1 MKLYRII
8 HILLLLSFAH
18 IAAAQKMS
26 VAEFYLDETDL
37 TANTEGTIVYDL
49 NGEKCALIKIET
61 TQKGLTF
68 DGGSLG
74 ITKTEDHPG
83 EIWLYVPYGLKR
95 LTISH
100 PQLGIIRNYDLGTSV
115 QKARTYILK
124 LTTEQILTTI
134 IDASKMQILELTVT
148 PKNAIVVINGVRETP
163 DNDGRIIKQLSFGSY
178 SCRVMADNYHT
189 YDGIITINDE
199 ENHHKIDITLKQA
212 FGYLNIVTDK
222 DYKNSEVYVDDNK
235 VGELPLD
242 RIPIN
247 SGLHKI
253 TILNSLYLPYET
265 EVVIKDSIQYDLRV
279 NELIQNYAIVTVK
292 AVGDSEILI
301 DNELKG
307 TESWT
312 GPLILG
318 EHTIEC
324 RKESHR
330 STLKIININSINP
343 ITYNCESPIPIYG
356 TLQVTSTP
364 NDAEVYVDGVMIG
377 KTPFI
382 SQTILIGKHKVRL
395 SKEGYKTEESEYNF
409 TEGNTTS
416 VQMELTDYCEFQLS
430 TIPPGAKVYFNG
442 EYKGNTPLDVKV
454 ANGKYKIYLIK
465 DDYMTYNKTKYLNA
479 STIDSYMNIMLK
491 RDYIKSNELYAGCN
505 YRLNTLKGFEVF
517 VGMYLF
523 NINLEY
529 GWVFSYDNSD
539 KVYWYRNDRGYSELF
554 DEIPLATTYGF
565 NSSFVNMGYGFQ
577 LFNRTR
583 ITPKIG
589 ISTVVLKEKKEE
601 SDDYNTYANEAYIRA
616 AVCACNIEFALSQHL
631 GISFSYEYA
640 EPFSMSD
647 GFKAVDEA
655 VNLKR
660 LTTGANYKIGSFI
673 YF

>member
-8 HILLLLSFAH
+8 HFLLLLSFAH

-148 PKNAIVVINGVRETP
+148 PKNATVVLNGVRETP

-178 SCRVMADNYHT
+178 SCRVMSDNYHT

-199 ENHHKIDITLKQA
+199 NNHHKIDITLKQA
-212 FGYLNIVTDK
+212 FGYLNVITDK
-222 DYKNSEVYVDDNK
+222 NYNSSEVYVDDIK
-235 VGELPLD
+235 MGVLPLD

-247 SGLHKI
+247 SGSHKI

-265 EVVIKDSIQYDLRV
+265 EVVIQDSIQYDLRV

-301 DNELKG
+301 DNEPKG
-307 TESWT
+307 TGSWT

-330 STLKIININSINP
+330 STLRTINLNSTNS
-343 ITYNCESPIPIYG
+343 ITYNCEPPTPIYG
-356 TLQVTSTP
+356 TIEVTSTP
-364 NDAEVYVDGVMIG
+364 SDAEVYLDGVLIG
-377 KTPFI
+377 TTPFV
-382 SQTILIGKHKVRL
+382 SQTILVGKHKVRL

-409 TEGNTTS
+409 SEGNTTS
-416 VQMELTDYCEFQLS
+416 IQTELTDYCEFQLS
-430 TIPPGAKVYFNG
+430 TIPPGAKVFFDDEFKG
-442 EYKGNTPLDVKV
+442 ETPIDIKT
-454 ANGKYKIYLIK
+454 ANGRHTILLTK

-479 STIDSYMNIMLK
+479 SSIGSHMNIILK

-517 VGMYLF
+517 AGMYLF
-523 NINLEY
+523 NINLEC
-529 GWVFSYDNSD
+529 GWTFSYDKSD
-539 KVYWYRNDRGYSELF
+539 KVYWYRNKQGYHESY
-554 DEIPLATTYGF
+554 DEIPMSTTYGF
-565 NSSFVNMGYGFQ
+565 SSCFVNIGYGFQ
-577 LFNRTR
+577 LFNRAR

-589 ISTVVLKEKKEE
+589 INTVVLKEEKEA
-601 SDDYNTYANEAYIRA
+601 DDYNTYANEAYTRLA
-616 AVCACNIEFALSQHL
+616 LGACNIDFALSQHL
-631 GISFSYEYA
+631 GISFSYEYT

-647 GFKAVDEA
+647 GFKVVDKA
-655 VNLKR
+655 INLKR
-660 LTTGANYKIGSFI
+660 MMIGSNYKIGTFI

>member
-8 HILLLLSFAH
+8 HFLLLLSFAH

-265 EVVIKDSIQYDLRV
+265 EVAIKDSIQYDLRV

-301 DNELKG
+301 DNELKDTG
-307 TESWT
+307 SWT

-324 RKESHR
+324 RKESHH
-330 STLKIININSINP
+330 STLRTINLNSTNSI
-343 ITYNCESPIPIYG
+343 TYDCEPPTPIYG
-356 TLQVTSTP
+356 TLEVTSTP
-364 NDAEVYVDGVMIG
+364 SDAEVYLDGVMIG

-382 SQTILIGKHKVRL
+382 SQKILVGKHKVKL
-395 SKEGYKTEESEYNF
+395 YKEGYKTEESEYIFSEN
-409 TEGNTTS
+409 NTTS

-430 TIPPGAKVYFNG
+430 TNPPGAKVYFDG
-442 EYKGNTPLDVKV
+442 EFKGETPLDIKT
-454 ANGKYKIYLIK
+454 ANGKHTIHLTK
-465 DDYMTYNKTKYLNA
+465 DDYVAYNKTKVLDA
-479 STIDSYMNIMLK
+479 SSIGSYMYVKLK
-491 RDYIKSNELYAGCN
+491 RDYIKTNEIYAGCN
-505 YRLNTLKGFEVF
+505 YRLNKLKGFEVF

-523 NINLEY
+523 NINFEY
-529 GWVFSYDNSD
+529 GWAISYDKSD
-539 KVYWYRNDRGYSELF
+539 KVYWYHNDQNYREIIG
-554 DEIPLATTYGF
+554 EIPVATTYGF
-565 NSSFVNMGYGFQ
+565 NSSFVNVGYGIQ
-577 LFNRTR
+577 LFNRIR
-583 ITPKIG
+583 VTPKIG
-589 ISTVVLKEKKEE
+589 INTVVLKEEE
-601 SDDYNTYANEAYIRA
+601 DYNTYIEGAYSRL
-616 AVCACNIEFALSQHL
+616 AVYACNIEFALSQHL
-631 GISFSYEYA
+631 GITFSYEYT
-640 EPFSMSD
+640 EPFRMSD

-655 VNLKR
+655 IKLKH
-660 LTTGANYKIGSFI
+660 LITGSNYKIGTFI